1 MKKLS
6 FAFPLVAALLLSGP
20 VQAGSPTEVEAV
32 TTVHATTAKGSLA
45 YGVPFVGE
53 CGKSYWNADRIP
65 GTLNLVMR
73 EDATPTVSA
82 EDECPDCSTWID
94 PFLCCELIP
103 IECDC

>member
-32 TTVHATTAKGSLA
+32 TTADATTAKEWFDR
-45 YGVPFVGE
+45 GVPFVGV
-53 CGKSYWNADRIP
+53 CGKSYWNAGRIP